1 MESCPKKSYRQLI
14 ELLITEA
21 KVVSKAIEDKFERTL
36 REMFPKNFRVARKKI
51 KQQSETLVIVLR
63 NRRHK

>member
-1 MESCPKKSYRQLI
+1 M

-63 NRRHK
+63 NRHHK